1 MARTDKKSKSVYA
14 PGPKDQAVERHT
26 LAVLVNNEPGVLAR
40 VVGLFSGRGYNIDS
54 LTVTEINHAR
64 HLSRITVVC
73 SGTPHVI
80 EQIIAQLER
89 LVPVLKVN
97 DLTSHGDCF
106 FRELALVR
114 VRACTEKEIEKT
126 GALQK
131 FDAHVLEIG
140 DGFSILEA
148 TGAAEDID
156 KFIEAIEPLQI
167 INVARTGVAGIART
181 KKSLEEQLDK
191 KAP

>member
-14 PGPKDQAVERHT
+14 PGPRNQAVETHT
-26 LAVLVNNEPGVLAR
+26 IAVLVNNEPGVLAR

-73 SGTPHVI
+73 SGTPRVI
-80 EQIIAQLER
+80 EQIITQLER

-97 DLTSHGDCF
+97 DLTTHGNCF

-114 VRACTEKEIEKT
+114 LKPCTQKDIEKT
-126 GALQK
+126 GALKK
-131 FDAHVLEIG
+131 FDAHVLENAK
-140 DGFSILEA
+140 DFCILEA
-148 TGAAEDID
+148 SGTSEDID
-156 KFIEAIEPLQI
+156 NFIKAIEPLKI

-181 KKSLEEQLDK
+181 PKSLEEQLK
-191 KAP
+191 